1 MLHHAKADFIFMNF
15 LMTIFANIK
24 EVTKYAPTF
33 DIISFVGFS
42 CNIVRS
48 GPYLKFRIVNFLSWL
63 LESVMRERVGNV
75 NKITV
80 RTF

>member
-1 MLHHAKADFIFMNF
+1 MLHHPPADFIFMNF

-42 CNIVRS
+42 WDLDPILNS
-48 GPYLKFRIVNFLSWL
+48 ELP
-63 LESVMRERVGNV
+63 
-75 NKITV
+75 
-80 RTF
+80 TFFPGF

>member
-24 EVTKYAPTF
+24 EVTKYALTF

-42 CNIVRS
+42 CNIMGS
-48 GPYLKFRIVNFLSWL
+48 GPYPILNSELSI
-63 LESVMRERVGNV
+63 SFPG
-75 NKITV
+75 
-80 RTF
+80 F